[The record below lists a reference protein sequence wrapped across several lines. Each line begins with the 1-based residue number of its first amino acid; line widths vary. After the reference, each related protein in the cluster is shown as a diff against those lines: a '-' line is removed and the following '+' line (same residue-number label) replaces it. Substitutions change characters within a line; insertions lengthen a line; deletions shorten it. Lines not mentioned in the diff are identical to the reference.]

1 MTSLFPPDDVKVYGI
16 AELTRAVKDL
26 LEDAFA
32 PCVWVSGEVSTLNKH
47 ASGHWYLTLKDRESK
62 LAATM
67 FRGANLR
74 VRFDLQVGM
83 EVIAR
88 GRLTVYPPQGSYQ
101 LQIEELQPKGVGP
114 LELAFRQLKER
125 LSRLGYFD
133 PRRRKPLPRYPRR
146 VALVTSP
153 SGAAIRDLLETLGRR
168 WPLTEIWLYPTAV
181 QGDEA
186 AAAIAA
192 AIRTL
197 NTLPDIDVMIIGRG
211 GGSLEDLWAFNEECV
226 AEAVFNSRIPVVSGV
241 GHETDLVIS
250 DMVADLRALTP
261 TDAANKVVPDRL
273 EIQAWLEETEQRLR
287 TLLHQQLEQAQQRIG
302 DLARRR
308 CFRLPVERIQD
319 LERRLDE
326 RADRLARS
334 VRQRLG
340 EWQRQLE
347 AQAAQLETLS
357 PLNVLARGYSLTRT
371 ELGQN
376 VVRAADQ
383 VRPGDRL
390 VTLLAKGRVIS
401 RVEEIEDGGRQ
412 AEPALP

>member
-1 MTSLFPPDDVKVYGI
+1 MTSLFPSDDVKVYGI
-16 AELTRAVKDL
+16 AELNRAVKDL

-32 PCVWVSGEVSTLNKH
+32 PYVWVTGEVSTLTKH

-62 LAATM
+62 LSAM
-67 FRGANLR
+67 VFRSVNVRL
-74 VRFDLQVGM
+74 RFDLQIGM
-83 EVIAR
+83 EVMVR
-88 GRLTVYPPQGSYQ
+88 GRPTVYPPNGQYQ
-101 LQIEELQPKGVGP
+101 LQVEELQPKGVGP
-114 LELAFRQLKER
+114 LELAFRQLKEK

-133 PRRRKPLPRYPRR
+133 PRRRKPLPQYPRR

-181 QGDEA
+181 QGDGA

-197 NTLPDIDVMIIGRG
+197 NTLTGIDVMIIGRG

-226 AEAVFNSRIPVVSGV
+226 AEAVFQSRIPVVSGV

-261 TDAANKVVPDRL
+261 TDAAAKVVPDQL
-273 EIQAWLEETEQRLR
+273 EIQAWLDETETRLR
-287 TLLHQQLEQAQQRIG
+287 QLLLRRIDQARTSLA

-326 RADRLARS
+326 WSERLQRA
-334 VRQRLG
+334 VRQRLA
-340 EWQRQLE
+340 ELQRLLE
-347 AQAAQLETLS
+347 AQAARLETLS

-376 VVRAADQ
+376 VVRASDQ

-390 VTLLAKGRVIS
+390 VTLLAQGRVIS
-401 RVEEIEDGGRQ
+401 RVEETQDRT
-412 AEPALP
+412 L